1 MHCSIIYCNLHYRN
15 DGGFDM
21 WSCRRIDNGNCSG
34 SYIEH
39 TENGV
44 NACYLL
50 ISMAQNVYGSWY
62 EIDQTTLDACIKLT
76 TLQVGTVNCQSVM
89 KKATTRTAKEMHKIA
104 EAEEHC
110 RRNTPW
116 KNVENGKQSTDC
128 MKFQWRASHR
138 RRRYCVSYALCIPR
152 NFIHHVLDENYK
164 MLIEKVL
171 FYLFHVEHTRTPV
184 RTANHMCNVF
194 IATISCIVWSAARST
209 PNIVFFIAEIRFVV
223 SSCNVLSR
231 AAARNE

>member
-34 SYIEH
+34 SYIER

-104 EAEEHC
+104 EAE
-110 RRNTPW
+110 
-116 KNVENGKQSTDC
+116 
-128 MKFQWRASHR
+128 
-138 RRRYCVSYALCIPR
+138 
-152 NFIHHVLDENYK
+152 
-164 MLIEKVL
+164 
-171 FYLFHVEHTRTPV
+171 
-184 RTANHMCNVF
+184 
-194 IATISCIVWSAARST
+194 
-209 PNIVFFIAEIRFVV
+209 NIVEETHRGKMWKMANNRLIAWN
-223 SSCNVLSR
+223 SSEELHTVDGDTVCHTHYAFHETSFTMF
-231 AAARNE
+231 